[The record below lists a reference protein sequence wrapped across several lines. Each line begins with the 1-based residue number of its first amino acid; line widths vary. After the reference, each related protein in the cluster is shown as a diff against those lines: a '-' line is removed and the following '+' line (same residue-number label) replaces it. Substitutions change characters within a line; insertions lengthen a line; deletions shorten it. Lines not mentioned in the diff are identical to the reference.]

1 VESLDTILA
10 SVRRDFEESG
20 MTDDDLA
27 AVVEEV
33 REDIWREKPGRTSRA
48 S

>member
-1 VESLDTILA
+1 
-10 SVRRDFEESG
+10 

-27 AVVEEV
+27 ALVEGV
-33 REDIWREKPGRTSRA
+33 REDIWREEHGRPSKA